1 MPEHAWP
8 GISGRI
14 QNGIHIMPIRIYYE
28 DTDAGGVVYH
38 ARYVSFCERARSDCL
53 RLLGIHQSSFDNI
66 NFVVRRMVCDFL
78 KPARLDDLLNLL
90 PSRMTAWLI
99 VLAAPLAG
107 GKPRQAVQTMQREA
121 GYTAS
126 PNAGYPMSAMA
137 GALRRKAQMS
147 RRSCSTGCFGRAVNA
162 MRTKR

>member
-78 KPARLDDLLNLL
+78 KPARLDDLLEVHTRFL
-90 PSRMTAWLI
+90 
-99 VLAAPLAG
+99 
-107 GKPRQAVQTMQREA
+107 E
-121 GYTAS
+121 
-126 PNAGYPMSAMA
+126 MA
-137 GALRRKAQMS
+137 GARVEIGQEVMLNGNTVFKADVTVALVDARGRPTRLPESMAERFRRMPES
-147 RRSCSTGCFGRAVNA
+147 
-162 MRTKR
+162 

>member
-14 QNGIHIMPIRIYYE
+14 QNGTHIMPIRIYYE

-38 ARYVSFCERARSDCL
+38 ARYVAFCERARSDCL

-78 KPARLDDLLNLL
+78 KPARLDDLLEVHTRFL
-90 PSRMTAWLI
+90 
-99 VLAAPLAG
+99 
-107 GKPRQAVQTMQREA
+107 E
-121 GYTAS
+121 
-126 PNAGYPMSAMA
+126 MA
-137 GALRRKAQMS
+137 GARVEIGQKVMLNGNTVFKADVTVALVDSRGRPKRLPETMADRFRRMPES
-147 RRSCSTGCFGRAVNA
+147 
-162 MRTKR
+162 

>member
-38 ARYVSFCERARSDCL
+38 ARYVAFCERARSDCL

-78 KPARLDDLLNLL
+78 KPARLDDLLEVHT
-90 PSRMTAWLI
+90 RF
-99 VLAAPLAG
+99 V
-107 GKPRQAVQTMQREA
+107 E
-121 GYTAS
+121 
-126 PNAGYPMSAMA
+126 MA
-137 GALRRKAQMS
+137 GARVEIGQEVMLNGNTVFKADVTVALVDARGRLKRLPESMADRFRRMPES
-147 RRSCSTGCFGRAVNA
+147 
-162 MRTKR
+162 

>member
-38 ARYVSFCERARSDCL
+38 ARYVAFCERARSDCL

-78 KPARLDDLLNLL
+78 KPARLDDLLEVHT
-90 PSRMTAWLI
+90 RF
-99 VLAAPLAG
+99 V
-107 GKPRQAVQTMQREA
+107 E
-121 GYTAS
+121 
-126 PNAGYPMSAMA
+126 MA
-137 GALRRKAQMS
+137 GARVEIGQEVMLNGNTVFKADV
-147 RRSCSTGCFGRAVNA
+147 TVALVDGRG
-162 MRTKR
+162 RPKRLPESMADRFRHMPES

>member
-38 ARYVSFCERARSDCL
+38 ARYVAFCERARSDCL
-53 RLLGIHQSSFDNI
+53 RLLGIHQSGFDNI

-78 KPARLDDLLNLL
+78 KPARLDDLLEVHT
-90 PSRMTAWLI
+90 RF
-99 VLAAPLAG
+99 V
-107 GKPRQAVQTMQREA
+107 E
-121 GYTAS
+121 
-126 PNAGYPMSAMA
+126 MA
-137 GALRRKAQMS
+137 GARVEIGQEVMLNGNTVFKADVTVALVDARGRLKRLPESMADRFRRMPES
-147 RRSCSTGCFGRAVNA
+147 
-162 MRTKR
+162 

>member
-38 ARYVSFCERARSDCL
+38 ARYVAFCERARSDCL
-53 RLLGIHQSSFDNI
+53 RLLGIHQSGFDNI

-78 KPARLDDLLNLL
+78 KPARLDDLLEVNT
-90 PSRMTAWLI
+90 RF
-99 VLAAPLAG
+99 V
-107 GKPRQAVQTMQREA
+107 E
-121 GYTAS
+121 
-126 PNAGYPMSAMA
+126 MA
-137 GALRRKAQMS
+137 GARVEIGQEVMLNGNTVFKADVTVALVDASGRPKRLPESMADRFRRMPES
-147 RRSCSTGCFGRAVNA
+147 
-162 MRTKR
+162 